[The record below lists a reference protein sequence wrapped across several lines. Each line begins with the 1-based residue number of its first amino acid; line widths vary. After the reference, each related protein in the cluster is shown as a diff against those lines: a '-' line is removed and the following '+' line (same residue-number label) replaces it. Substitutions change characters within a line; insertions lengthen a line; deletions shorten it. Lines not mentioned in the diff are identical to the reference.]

1 MKEQRLQ
8 KLLQMHLE
16 NAEDTFVNYAI
27 GLEYQGL
34 ADMLAAETWFRKVLV
49 LDPKHIPAKY
59 QLALLLFTYGKAA
72 EASSILEAGLNQLKD
87 SKDLKT
93 KNEFQSLWDEINY

>member
-8 KLLQMHLE
+8 KLLQMQAE

-27 GLEYQGL
+27 GLEYLGS
-34 ADMLAAETWFRKVLV
+34 ADLVAAEAWFKKVLE

-93 KNEFQSLWDEINY
+93 RNEFQSLWDEINY